1 MDIKIIL
8 DDRKDGSLV
17 SLVAG
22 KVEELS
28 YSNVNL
34 GTFEQFLIKTFNNA
48 LDIESIELVKSFFDK
63 LHSKIGVVPELDG
76 VVKHLILSDLAVNMP
91 EYFNTSVIIFDNTN
105 PVADFRD
112 FLPAGVINIRPIP
125 FVDYEGTTV
134 EKLIDKHNDLV
145 VVSQA
150 DQKDYTKYINTYVD
164 TFALRLKVAQEDIE
178 QFNTLCEMNDRLKPR
193 FSEGV
198 VIGGKENLGAVV
210 GAIFDGGPH
219 FMEGISSF
227 ELPDYNLEGA
237 PWEKEFKDF
246 IREMLKNQD
255 KNTFH

>member
-34 GTFEQFLIKTFNNA
+34 GTFEQFLIKTFKNA

-63 LHSKIGVVPELDG
+63 LHSKIGVVPELES
-76 VVKHLILSDLAVNMP
+76 VVKHLILADLVVNMP

-105 PVADFRD
+105 PVADFRN

-125 FVDYEGTTV
+125 FVNYEGTTV

-164 TFALRLKVAQEDIE
+164 TFALRLKVAQEDIQ
-178 QFNTLCEMNDRLKPR
+178 QFNILCEMNDRLKER
-193 FSEGV
+193 YS
-198 VIGGKENLGAVV
+198 KEDKFEMNVSWEDCPHIDPSDLATG
-210 GAIFDGGPH
+210 IFD
-219 FMEGISSF
+219 
-227 ELPDYNLEGA
+227 LPDFNLEGA
-237 PWEKEFKDF
+237 PWENEFKDF
-246 IREMLKNQD
+246 IRQMLKDQD
-255 KNTFH
+255 KKTFH